1 MKKKI
6 AIIGAG
12 IGGLTLA
19 NLLQKNENFEFIIYE
34 KGETLNLDE
43 GFGIQL
49 AVNSI
54 SILNQIGFSTLNK
67 SEIYNPAMLDFYSN
81 KDKICDLDLTQFN
94 SEKEKYTT
102 LKRSTLVKFL
112 KDKLF
117 SNVIRFNKTVETVE
131 QNKNTIKINF
141 KDGFSQE
148 VDYLVISDGIYS
160 QTKSIIENK
169 IYKPNYYG
177 SIAVRTIVQS
187 KKIIDFNKKNI
198 SLLMSSNAHMVLY
211 PISEQEHNLVAIIRN
226 EKKNFL
232 NDKKEIFLET
242 ILKNTIL
249 KNNNN
254 LKSFF
259 SGELNYWPVYTSKN
273 AVNSKIRNVF
283 YLGDAFYAFPPTM
296 AQGASQ
302 SIEGAMELLQVFEKD
317 SNDKQNLYFSNRL
330 NRSKIVNKRS
340 NLNYFTFHVSNN
352 LLVFFRNLVFKKIIN
367 SKKFIET
374 YLGKIFRK

>member
-1 MKKKI
+1 
-6 AIIGAG
+6 
-12 IGGLTLA
+12 
-19 NLLQKNENFEFIIYE
+19 
-34 KGETLNLDE
+34 
-43 GFGIQL
+43 
-49 AVNSI
+49 
-54 SILNQIGFSTLNK
+54 
-67 SEIYNPAMLDFYSN
+67 
-81 KDKICDLDLTQFN
+81 
-94 SEKEKYTT
+94 
-102 LKRSTLVKFL
+102 
-112 KDKLF
+112 
-117 SNVIRFNKTVETVE
+117 
-131 QNKNTIKINF
+131 
-141 KDGFSQE
+141 
-148 VDYLVISDGIYS
+148 
-160 QTKSIIENK
+160 
-169 IYKPNYYG
+169 
-177 SIAVRTIVQS
+177 
-187 KKIIDFNKKNI
+187 
-198 SLLMSSNAHMVLY
+198 MSSNAHMVLY